1 MKRRFPILALVL
13 VGLLPLPATAQTQQT
28 PLTVTIVGA
37 VNKPGVYQM
46 PSTGL
51 TLLQALAISGG
62 LQPTAN
68 SSGAKV
74 VRQAPGAVLTIPIDL
89 RSILSGKQR
98 DVLLQPGDVISIPF
112 SMKPTFEPVPPQRDP
127 IPPQKDIARVE
138 VRRTNTRYD
147 ALSVSSRNPFNTPP
161 KLSPL
166 RQARRAERHSSQS
179 RMWACSGRLK
189 SS

>member
-112 SMKPTFEPVPPQRDP
+112 SMKPTFEPVPPQ
-127 IPPQKDIARVE
+127 KDIARVE

>member
-1 MKRRFPILALVL
+1 MKRRFPILAFVL
-13 VGLLPLPATAQTQQT
+13 VGLLSLAATAQTQQT
-28 PLTVTIVGA
+28 PLTVTVVGA
-37 VNKPGVYQM
+37 VDKPGIYQM

-112 SMKPTFEPVPPQRDP
+112 SMKPTFEPVPPQ
-127 IPPQKDIARVE
+127 KDIARVE
-138 VRRTNTRYD
+138 V
-147 ALSVSSRNPFNTPP
+147 
-161 KLSPL
+161 
-166 RQARRAERHSSQS
+166 SQTWS
-179 RMWACSGRLK
+179 
-189 SS
+189 